1 MRSFLGPPTRTA
13 STAVLA
19 VALTFSACT
28 SDGDDAAAT
37 VPHGWQE
44 HEVSGVRFH
53 LPADFESADASGDD
67 ALAAFVRGDMSDPEE
82 AELFEL
88 LRSPATTT
96 GGDTLSVKMYL
107 GLRASEGGL
116 ALSGYE
122 MDATEPAE
130 VPGAIEA
137 MTTQSRYDL
146 EGDTVGYQ
154 DLLVFRTDEHVYD
167 LRHARILVADEGLAS
182 EVFATVSV
190 DR

>member
-1 MRSFLGPPTRTA
+1 VRTFRGSRA
-13 STAVLA
+13 RAELA
-19 VALTFSACT
+19 AALALALALSACT
-28 SDGDDAAAT
+28 GDGDDAAAA
-37 VPHGWQE
+37 VPDGWQE
-44 HEVSGVRFH
+44 HEVDGVRFH
-53 LPADFESADASGDD
+53 LPADFESADGATDG

-82 AELFEL
+82 AELFQL

-96 GGDTLSVKMYL
+96 EGDTLSVEMYL

-116 ALSGYE
+116 TLSGYE
-122 MDATEPAE
+122 MDPTETAE

-146 EGDTVGYQ
+146 EDDTVGYQ
-154 DLLVFRTDEHVYD
+154 DMLVFRTDDHVYD
-167 LRHARILVADEGLAS
+167 LRHARILVEDEGLAS